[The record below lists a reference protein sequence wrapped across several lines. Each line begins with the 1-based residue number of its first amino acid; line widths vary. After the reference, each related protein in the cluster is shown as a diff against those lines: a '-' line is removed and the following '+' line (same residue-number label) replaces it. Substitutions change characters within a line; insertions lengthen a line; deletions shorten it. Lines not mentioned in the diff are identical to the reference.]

1 LFEVEKLEEKK
12 ICSLKIEYFEDSTN
26 PNLKMMEFDKER
38 KNN

>member
-1 LFEVEKLEEKK
+1 VEKLEEKK
-12 ICSLKIEYFEDSTN
+12 ICSLKIEYLEDSTN